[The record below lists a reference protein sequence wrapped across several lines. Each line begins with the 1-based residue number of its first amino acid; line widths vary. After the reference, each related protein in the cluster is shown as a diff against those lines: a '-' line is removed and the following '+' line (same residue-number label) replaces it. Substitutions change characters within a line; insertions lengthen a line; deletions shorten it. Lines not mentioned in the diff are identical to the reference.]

1 MCYKIVRGKEKYC
14 CFSYYQE
21 FKYKYNQKYSGKSKW
36 KLFLRWFFDFVIE
49 SEGYHSYIDEWRN
62 GYPKAN
68 VKCIIPKGSLY
79 LIDKASGEYCSSS
92 IIILKNKQV
101 RTQKKILPIM
111 KAYSEGKKIQFFNG
125 EEWVDKEILTF
136 VSEPHRY
143 RIKPKTKYRPFK
155 MPKSISK
162 RYRNINQLVG

>member
-1 MCYKIVRGKEKYC
+1 MCFNPINTKIRIATKDIVCYKIVRGKEKDC

-92 IIILKNKQV
+92 IIILKNK
-101 RTQKKILPIM
+101 
-111 KAYSEGKKIQFFNG
+111 
-125 EEWVDKEILTF
+125 
-136 VSEPHRY
+136 
-143 RIKPKTKYRPFK
+143 
-155 MPKSISK
+155 
-162 RYRNINQLVG
+162 